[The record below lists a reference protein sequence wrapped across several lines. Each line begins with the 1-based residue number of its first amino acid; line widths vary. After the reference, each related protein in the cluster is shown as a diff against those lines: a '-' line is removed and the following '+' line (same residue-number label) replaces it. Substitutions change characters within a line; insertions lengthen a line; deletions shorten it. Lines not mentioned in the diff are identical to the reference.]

1 MSDCPWLIGGV
12 AYLKVDGTQY
22 ALKGNLT
29 ISIDAFARTPVA
41 GMDGVHGYTEQPRA
55 PEITADLSDLG
66 GMSLQQLRAV
76 CNSTVTIELRNGKTY
91 VLRNAWTTDATELNG
106 VEGSATVKFAG
117 MAAEEMLP

>member
-29 ISIDAFARTPVA
+29 ISPDMFARTGVA
-41 GMDGVHGYTEQPRA
+41 GMDGVHGYTEQPRV

-76 CNSTVTIELRNGKTY
+76 CNSTVTIELRTGKTY
-91 VLRNAWTTDATELNG
+91 ILRNAWTADATELNG
-106 VEGSATVKFAG
+106 VEGSATVKWQG